1 MPQQPNSE
9 VQLLELLALRTSGIS
24 SRQLL
29 HLFIDSEATP
39 ELPLGLPTGIDCY
52 RDNIER
58 ALPQAK
64 EELARCLQSD
74 TYLLPCFSSEYP
86 EALRALG
93 GAQPPL
99 LYARGNLQLLHSVA
113 THRRLAV
120 IGTATKGLLPH
131 TASLEKKQRKER
143 SS

>member
-29 HLFIDSEATP
+29 HLFLNSEATQP
-39 ELPLGLPTGIDCY
+39 ELPLGLPIGIECY
-52 RDNIER
+52 QDNIER

-86 EALRALG
+86 EALRVLG

-99 LYARGNLQLLHSVA
+99 L
-113 THRRLAV
+113 
-120 IGTATKGLLPH
+120 
-131 TASLEKKQRKER
+131 
-143 SS
+143 